1 MNIEIEKMRKKQ
13 EKQDMKDLQLKTIAS
28 RFKIKQQHNQIDRD
42 IEHALEEGPKEIVQM
57 DQYQEAMVKKAR
69 EQKLTD
75 DLLNRELA
83 QQQKLRKE
91 IERNQEIQVYSQSGG
106 EEGFLE
112 RLRKKDYEI
121 IAAIRKRQSEEQ
133 DMKVITASY
142 RLDVNGDP
150 KFNPLITM
158 EEIDKRA
165 ELKAL
170 KEK

>member
-28 RFKIKQQHNQIDRD
+28 RFKTKQQHNQIDRD

-83 QQQKLRKE
+83 
-91 IERNQEIQVYSQSGG
+91 
-106 EEGFLE
+106 
-112 RLRKKDYEI
+112 
-121 IAAIRKRQSEEQ
+121 
-133 DMKVITASY
+133 
-142 RLDVNGDP
+142 
-150 KFNPLITM
+150 
-158 EEIDKRA
+158 
-165 ELKAL
+165 
-170 KEK
+170 